1 MWLPINRI
9 LEILQTT
16 IVLQKAFIWLHCA
29 AESLYMVAFFTE
41 TT

>member
-16 IVLQKAFIWLHCA
+16 IVLQKAFIWLPF
-29 AESLYMVAFFTE
+29 LLKRLRVRVK
-41 TT
+41 